1 MSLLRKIGA
10 VGLATALTVGTA
22 AAADLA
28 LYSDKTPWN
37 AGMTGLAEAAS
48 AASGATVKLQ
58 EITPTDKYQAFMQTS
73 IAGNN
78 VPAFFT
84 WWNGQQLNDLVAT
97 GVAADLTPY
106 WEAAIAN
113 GDFSADQQALVNVDG
128 KPYGILLNVANWVMF
143 YNKNH
148 FEKAGIA
155 GPPTNWAEFVEACDK
170 LKAAGF
176 TPINGPASGG
186 WMPFIW
192 FSQLVLGT
200 NPDSFVGLTD
210 GSVAYDSPDVQ
221 NAFKVWGD
229 MYAKGYFTNPQESGQ
244 DDQKLFVDGTSS
256 MFLVGDWHS
265 GSFVEAGMK
274 AGEDFGTFLMPA
286 LSPDVQQSVIVEA
299 SPIVVSKAALEAN
312 PDLGKGV
319 QAMMGV
325 DAANI
330 LGSTVQ
336 VYNGNLKAQAPN
348 VIIEA
353 NKELVANAKPR
364 ALVRWWEAVP
374 SQIQGDL
381 VAAMGEFMFNP
392 TPEQATESMS
402 TMQSINAD
410 YWASK

>member
-1 MSLLRKIGA
+1 MSLVKTLGA
-10 VGLATALTVGTA
+10 VGLATTLGVSAVSAQELQ
-22 AAADLA
+22 

-37 AGMTGLAEAAS
+37 AGMAGLAEAAS
-48 AASGATVKLQ
+48 AASGTTVKLM
-58 EITPTDKYQAFMQTS
+58 EVTPTDKYQAFMQTS

-78 VPAFFT
+78 APAFFT

-106 WEAAIAN
+106 WDAAIAN
-113 GDFSADQQALVNVDG
+113 GDYSAEQRDLVSVDG

-148 FEKAGIA
+148 FEQAGIA
-155 GPPTNWAEFVEACDK
+155 APPTTWAEFIEACDK

-210 GSVAYDSPDVQ
+210 GTVPYDHPDVQ
-221 NAFKVWGD
+221 NAFKVWGE
-229 MYAKGYFTNPQESGQ
+229 MYAAGYFTDPREQ
-244 DDQKLFVDGTSS
+244 DDQKYFVDGTAS

-274 AGEDFGTFLMPA
+274 AGEDFGTFLMPS
-286 LSPDVQQSVIVEA
+286 LTPEVPQSVIVEA

-325 DAANI
+325 DAANV

-336 VYNGNLKAQAPN
+336 VFNGNLKATAPN
-348 VIIEA
+348 EIIA
-353 NKELVANAKPR
+353 ADKDLVAAAKPR

-381 VAAMGEFMFNP
+381 VAAMGAFMFNP
-392 TPEQATESMS
+392 TPEQAQESMS
-402 TMQSINAD
+402 TMQVINGD
-410 YWASK
+410 YWASR

>member
-1 MSLLRKIGA
+1 MSLVKTLGA
-10 VGLATALTVGTA
+10 AGLVTALSVGA
-22 AAADLA
+22 AMAADLQ

-37 AGMTGLAEAAS
+37 AGMTGLADAAS
-48 AASGATVKLQ
+48 KASGATVKLM

-106 WEAAIAN
+106 WEKAIAD
-113 GDFSADQQALVNVDG
+113 GDFSADQQALVSVDG

-143 YNKNH
+143 YNKAH

-155 GPPTNWAEFVEACDK
+155 SPPTTWAEFIEDCDK

-210 GSVAYDSPDVQ
+210 GSVPYDSPDVQ

-229 MYAKGYFTNPQESGQ
+229 MYAKGYFTDPREQ
-244 DDQKLFVDGTSS
+244 DDQKFFVDGTAS

-265 GSFVEAGMK
+265 GSFAEAGMK
-274 AGEDFGTFLMPA
+274 PGTDFGTFLMPS
-286 LSPDVQQSVIVEA
+286 LSPEVQQSVIVEA

-325 DAANI
+325 DAANV

-336 VYNGNLKAQAPN
+336 VYNGNLKATAPN
-348 VIIEA
+348 EIIA
-353 NKELVANAKPR
+353 ADKELVAAAKPR

-381 VAAMGEFMFNP
+381 VAAMGAFMFNP

-402 TMQSINAD
+402 TMQTINAD

>member
-1 MSLLRKIGA
+1 MTLFRSMAAL
-10 VGLATALTVGTA
+10 GLVATLSMGTA
-22 AAADLA
+22 FAQELS

-37 AGMTGLAEAAS
+37 AGMTGIAEIAS
-48 AASGATVKLQ
+48 TASGAPIKLQ
-58 EITPTDKYQAFMQTS
+58 EVTPTDKYQAFMQTS

-78 VPAFFT
+78 APAFFT

-97 GVAADLTPY
+97 GIAADLTPY
-106 WEAAIAN
+106 WDAAIAS

-148 FEKAGIA
+148 FEQAGIA
-155 GPPTNWAEFVEACDK
+155 APPTTWAEFTEAADK

-200 NPDSFVGLTD
+200 DPDAFVGLTD
-210 GSVAYDSPDVQ
+210 GSVPYDGDAVK
-221 NAFKVWGD
+221 NAFAVWGD
-229 MYAKGYFTNPQESGQ
+229 MYAKGYFTDPREQ
-244 DDQKLFVDGTSS
+244 DDQKYFVDGTAS

-265 GSFVEAGMK
+265 GSFVEAGMA
-274 AGEDFGTFLMPA
+274 AGEDFGTFLMPS

-312 PDLGKGV
+312 PDVGKGV

-325 DAANI
+325 DAANV

-348 VIIEA
+348 VIIEG
-353 NKELVANAKPR
+353 NKELVAAAKPR

-381 VAAMGEFMFNP
+381 VAAMGAFMFDP
-392 TPEQATESMS
+392 TPEQAAKSMAD
-402 TMQSINAD
+402 MQAINAD
-410 YWASK
+410 YWANQ